1 MNGTHATEDQN
12 LNYKTITSLQQ
23 CNINQWAGTE
33 SPEIDPHR
41 NGQLIP
47 DRHGAKHERGAGRII
62 KVSTEQLFLYMK
74 NKVSPCLRPAQ
85 RSIPDES

>member
-23 CNINQWAGTE
+23 CNINQWGGTE

-41 NGQLIP
+41 NGHLIP
-47 DRHGAKHERGAGRII
+47 DRHGAKHE
-62 KVSTEQLFLYMK
+62 
-74 NKVSPCLRPAQ
+74 
-85 RSIPDES
+85 